1 MLDVERDV
9 EVRRS
14 AEAAPAALATEPAG
28 SVGGR
33 PRREAR
39 MLSTHAVILVIEDD
53 PGIREVLSELL
64 GNKGYTVETASDG
77 DAGLARLRQGGVDLV
92 LLDLMLPDVDGLDLC
107 RRVRARGGEVYVPI
121 IMLTAL
127 AGAAE
132 RHEGFSAG
140 ADDYVLKPFS
150 AEDLLDR
157 VQVWLQARQRLQNA
171 SDRVRREVERRCVIL
186 ERSRRRTTA

>member
-1 MLDVERDV
+1 MV
-9 EVRRS
+9 
-14 AEAAPAALATEPAG
+14 
-28 SVGGR
+28 
-33 PRREAR
+33 
-39 MLSTHAVILVIEDD
+39 STHAVILVIEDD
-53 PGIREVLSELL
+53 PGIREVLRELL
-64 GNKGYTVETASDG
+64 GHKGYTVETASDG
-77 DAGLARLRQGGVDLV
+77 DEGLARLRQGGVDLV
-92 LLDLMLPDVDGLDLC
+92 LLDLMLPDVDGLELC

-127 AGAAE
+127 SGAAQ

-171 SDRVRREVERRCVIL
+171 RDRVLREVERRCGIL
-186 ERSRRRTTA
+186 ERSRRRPTA

>member
-1 MLDVERDV
+1 MV
-9 EVRRS
+9 
-14 AEAAPAALATEPAG
+14 
-28 SVGGR
+28 
-33 PRREAR
+33 
-39 MLSTHAVILVIEDD
+39 STHAVILVIEDD
-53 PGIREVLSELL
+53 PGIRDVLQELL

-77 DAGLARLRQGGVDLV
+77 DEGLARLRQGGVDLV
-92 LLDLMLPDVDGLDLC
+92 LLDLMLPDVDGLELC

-127 AGAAE
+127 SGAAE

-171 SDRVRREVERRCVIL
+171 RDRVLREVERRCGIL
-186 ERSRRRTTA
+186 ERSRRRHTA

>member
-1 MLDVERDV
+1 
-9 EVRRS
+9 
-14 AEAAPAALATEPAG
+14 
-28 SVGGR
+28 
-33 PRREAR
+33 
-39 MLSTHAVILVIEDD
+39 
-53 PGIREVLSELL
+53 
-64 GNKGYTVETASDG
+64 
-77 DAGLARLRQGGVDLV
+77 
-92 LLDLMLPDVDGLDLC
+92 MLPDVDGLELC

-127 AGAAE
+127 SGAAQ

-171 SDRVRREVERRCVIL
+171 RDRVLREVERRCELI
-186 ERSRRRTTA
+186 ERSSRRKPAET